1 MVQNPAN
8 PERGVDCTA
17 EADAAQLT
25 LQSQDVHMQSQDVH
39 VQSQDVQEEIP
50 LEVSILEV
58 TSQFK

>member
-1 MVQNPAN
+1 MVQDPAN

-17 EADAAQLT
+17 EADAAHPS
-25 LQSQDVHMQSQDVH
+25 LQSHDVHMQSQDVH